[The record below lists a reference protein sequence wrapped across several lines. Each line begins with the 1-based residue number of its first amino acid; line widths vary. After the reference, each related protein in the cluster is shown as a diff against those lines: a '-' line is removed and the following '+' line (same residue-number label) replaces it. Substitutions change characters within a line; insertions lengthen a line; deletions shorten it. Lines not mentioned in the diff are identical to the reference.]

1 MDDSPDALLDDHRHT
16 GMDDSPDALLDDLEA
31 YMNGPAEEDEDE
43 AWDSQLTEDEDP
55 NYPAPPPKRQRC
67 TSPPRHFT
75 KSSEFWDSVEK
86 EVRYYMDDEWFSIA
100 DKTIHDLSEDWER
113 NVSTVERAVKS
124 IALGSMEF
132 KIGICR
138 DPKWR
143 WFVCDG
149 GKYSKNFTKMTIVY
163 AAKSSKPKHSEST
176 GNMEIAQIAKFK
188 DYDNCLN
195 RAPGGEMPSD
205 GSPHFCYVVSN

>member
-1 MDDSPDALLDDHRHT
+1 MDLPDALLDQ
-16 GMDDSPDALLDDLEA
+16 LDD
-31 YMNGPAEEDEDE
+31 YMNGRVKEEDEDE
-43 AWDSQLTEDEDP
+43 ACDSQLTECDDDHW
-55 NYPAPPPKRQRC
+55 PAEPSPKRQRC

-75 KSSEFWDSVEK
+75 KSGEFWESVEK
-86 EVRYYMDDEWFSIA
+86 EVRYYMNDEWFSTA
-100 DKTIHDLSEDWER
+100 DFNDLSEDWER
-113 NVSTVERAVKS
+113 NVSTVARAINS
-124 IALGSMEF
+124 IALGSRQF

-143 WFVCDG
+143 WFVCHG
-149 GKYSKNFTKMTIVY
+149 GKYSKNFTKMAIVY